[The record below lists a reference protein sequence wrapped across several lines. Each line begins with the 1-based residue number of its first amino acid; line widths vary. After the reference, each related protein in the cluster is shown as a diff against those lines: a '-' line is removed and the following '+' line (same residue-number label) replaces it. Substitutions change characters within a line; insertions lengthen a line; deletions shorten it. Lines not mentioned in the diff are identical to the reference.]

1 MSKKNS
7 DDVELVEFSS
17 LHIKEK
23 EASELFEIAERTI
36 RKTFKK
42 ARVGIGEYDLIECIK
57 IVVKQNNEKNLNNV
71 LMQKRIDK
79 LDIDTNIKRNDYVH
93 IDDVVEIVSDLTFRI
108 KSKLL
113 SLHKKIPNKLFNQP
127 EKKYEKIIMQEVV
140 KILNEFKNYEELKN
154 EFKKFE
160 SGSDEE

>member
-1 MSKKNS
+1 MSKKNR
-7 DDVELVEFSS
+7 DDVELIEFSS

-36 RKTFKK
+36 RKTFKG

-57 IVVKQNNEKNLNNV
+57 IIVKQNNEKNLNNV

-113 SLHKKIPNKLFNQP
+113 SLHKKLPNKLFNQP

-140 KILNEFKNYEELKN
+140 KILSEFKNYEELKN

>member
-7 DDVELVEFSS
+7 DEVELIEFSS

-23 EASELFEIAERTI
+23 EASELFEIAERTV
-36 RKTFKK
+36 RKIFKD

-57 IVVKQNNEKNLNNV
+57 IIVKQNNEKNLNNV
-71 LMQKRIDK
+71 LMQKKIDK
-79 LDIDTNIKRNDYVH
+79 LDIDTNIKKNDYVH
-93 IDDVVEIVSDLTFRI
+93 IDDVIEIVSDLTFRI

-113 SLHKKIPNKLFNQP
+113 SLPKKIPNKLFNQP
-127 EKKYEKIIMQEVV
+127 EKKYEKIIVQEVL

-160 SGSDEE
+160 SGKDEE

>member
-1 MSKKNS
+1 MSEKNS
-7 DDVELVEFSS
+7 DEVELIEFSL

-23 EASELFEIAERTI
+23 EASELFKIAERTV
-36 RKTFKK
+36 RKTFKE

-57 IVVKQNNEKNLNNV
+57 IMVEKNNEKNLTNQ
-71 LMQKRIDK
+71 LMQKKIDK
-79 LDIDTNIKRNDYVH
+79 LEIDTNIKKNDYVH
-93 IDDVVEIVSDLTFRI
+93 IDDVIEIVSDLTFRI